1 MQLNEGLERLG
12 AKEVINRIEYEG
24 EVFYGTAIENIRIPS
39 TVKRLEVKTFYHCN
53 DLRTVE
59 IPNGVEY
66 IGRRCFQK
74 SGVEEIVFPA
84 SMKEVG
90 SMAFYLCERLKRVQL
105 NEGLQILGVKEIIRG
120 RECVGGVF
128 YGSGVESI
136 NIPSTLK
143 RIETATFDD
152 CKQFRSIEIPDDVEY
167 IGKSCFGYTAID
179 RIKLPPRLT
188 ALESHTFIR
197 CNNLKK
203 VEIPN
208 GVECIGKQCF

>member
-1 MQLNEGLERLG
+1 MLGER
-12 AKEVINRIEYEG
+12 AFKCS
-24 EVFYGTAIENIRIPS
+24 AIKLIKLPS
-39 TVKRLEVKTFYHCN
+39 TLKRLEEGTFNVCKY
-53 DLRTVE
+53 LISVE

-90 SMAFYLCERLKRVQL
+90 SMAFYLCEQLKRVQL
-105 NEGLQILGVKEIIRG
+105 NEGLQILGAKEIIRG

-136 NIPSTLK
+136 SIPSTLK
-143 RIETATFDD
+143 RIETATFDG

-167 IGKSCFGYTAID
+167 IGESCFGYTAID

-188 ALESHTFIR
+188 ALKSHTFIG
-197 CNNLKK
+197 CKDLKR

-208 GVECIGKQCF
+208 GVESVGNGCF